1 MSLGFNQTIDSW
13 YLASAGAAPERP
25 ALEGS
30 MECDVAVVGGGLT
43 GCSAALHLAQRGY
56 RVVVLE
62 GATVGYG
69 ASGRSGAQMLPGYAS
84 GQSKLEPALGAS
96 GARAAFDVTVEG
108 MALARQLIQDH
119 AIACDYRTGQAHV
132 AIKPRQLTELQG
144 WQEELQ
150 TLGYPHTRLMDGDEI
165 RSLLATQRYLGG
177 LFDANAAHL
186 HPLKYVRGLAVAAER
201 AGAQIFEHTPVLRL
215 EAAKTATGL
224 SRLHTAR
231 GVVSAR
237 YVALCGNAY
246 LQGTAPAI
254 RPRIMPVGTY
264 IIATEPLGEAAATA
278 LIRND
283 MAVTDI
289 NFVLDYYRRSPDHRL
304 LFGGRVSYSGYD
316 PLGTARATRA
326 RMLAVYPQLANAR
339 IDHAW
344 GGYVDITMTRAPDFN
359 RLAPNVYYAQGFSGH
374 GMVLAPMAGKLMAEA
389 IAGQAERFDL
399 FGKLKHR
406 PFPGGALLRRPALV
420 LAMLW
425 FRLRDW
431 L

>member
-25 ALEGS
+25 VLDGDVA
-30 MECDVAVVGGGLT
+30 CDVAVVGAGLA

-62 GATVGYG
+62 GAAVGYG
-69 ASGRSGAQMLPGYAS
+69 ASGRSGAQLLPGFAS
-84 GQSKLEPALGAS
+84 GQNKLEPALGAT

-108 MALARQLIQDH
+108 MALARQLIH
-119 AIACDYRTGQAHV
+119 EHNIACDYRSGQVHV
-132 AIKPRQLTELQG
+132 AIKPRQVTELQG

-150 TLGYPHTRLMDGDEI
+150 ALDYPHTHLMDGDEV
-165 RSLLATQRYLGG
+165 RSLLATQRYIGG

-186 HPLKYVRGLAVAAER
+186 HPLKYVRGLAVAAEQ
-201 AGAQIFEHTPVLRL
+201 AGAQVFEHTPVLRL
-215 EAAKTATGL
+215 DAATTVSGL
-224 SRLHTAR
+224 SRLQTAR

-246 LQGTAPAI
+246 LQGIAPAI
-254 RPRIMPVGTY
+254 SPRIMPVGTY
-264 IIATEPLGEAAATA
+264 IIATEPLGETVATE

-283 MAVTDI
+283 MAVTDL

-326 RMLAVYPQLANAR
+326 RMLAVYPQLANVH

-344 GGYVDITMTRAPDFN
+344 GGYVDITMTRAPDFD

-374 GMVLAPMAGKLMAEA
+374 GMVLAPMAGKLMADA
-389 IAGQAERFDL
+389 ISGQAERFDL

>member
-30 MECDVAVVGGGLT
+30 MECDVAVVGAGLA
-43 GCSAALHLAQRGY
+43 GCSTALHLAQRGY

-62 GATVGYG
+62 GANVGYG
-69 ASGRSGAQMLPGYAS
+69 ASGRSGAQMLPGFAS

-108 MALARQLIQDH
+108 MALARQLIH
-119 AIACDYRTGQAHV
+119 EHNIACDYRSGQAHV
-132 AIKPRQLTELQG
+132 AIKPRQVTELQG
-144 WQEELQ
+144 WQDELQ
-150 TLGYPHTRLMDGDEI
+150 ALGYPHTRLMDGDEV
-165 RSLLATQRYLGG
+165 RDLLATQRYIGG

-215 EAAKTATGL
+215 EAAPTANGL

-254 RPRIMPVGTY
+254 QPRIMPVGTY

-326 RMLAVYPQLANAR
+326 RMLSVYPQLANAR

>member
-1 MSLGFNQTIDSW
+1 MSLGFDQSIDSW
-13 YLASAGAAPERP
+13 YLASAGPAPTRP
-25 ALEGS
+25 ALDGS
-30 MECDVAVVGGGLT
+30 LQCDVAVVGAGLA
-43 GCSAALHLAQRGY
+43 GCSTALHLAARGY

-69 ASGRSGAQMLPGYAS
+69 ASGRSGAQMLPGFAS
-84 GQSKLEPALGAS
+84 GQSKLEPALGAD
-96 GARAAFDVTVEG
+96 GARAAFALTVEG
-108 MALARQLIQDH
+108 MELARTLIRDH
-119 AIACDYRTGQAHV
+119 GIDCDYRTGQAHV
-132 AIKPRQLTELQG
+132 AIKPRQMEELRGWQTEL
-144 WQEELQ
+144 EA
-150 TLGYPHTRLMDGDEI
+150 LGYSHTRLVDGNEI
-165 RSLLATQRYLGG
+165 RDLLATQRYLGG
-177 LFDANAAHL
+177 LYDANAAHL
-186 HPLKYVRGLAVAAER
+186 HPLKYVRGLAAAAER
-201 AGAQIFEHTPVLRL
+201 AGAQLFERTPVLRL
-215 EAAKTATGL
+215 EAAKDATGL
-224 SRLHTAR
+224 SLLHTAR
-231 GVVSAR
+231 GIVSAR
-237 YVALCGNAY
+237 HVALCGNAY

-264 IIATEPLGEAAATA
+264 IIATEPLGEATATS

-326 RMLAVYPQLANAR
+326 RMLTVYPQLAAVR

-344 GGYVDITMTRAPDFN
+344 GGYVDITMSRAPDFN

-399 FGKLKHR
+399 FAKLKHH

-425 FRLRDW
+425 FRLRDF

>member
-13 YLASAGAAPERP
+13 YLTSAGAAPERP
-25 ALEGS
+25 ALDGS
-30 MECDVAVVGGGLT
+30 VECDVAVVGAGLA

-62 GATVGYG
+62 GASVGYG
-69 ASGRSGAQMLPGYAS
+69 ASGRSGAQMLPGFAS
-84 GQSKLEPALGAS
+84 GQSKLEPSLGAA

-108 MALARQLIQDH
+108 MALARQLIHDH
-119 AIACDYRTGQAHV
+119 HIACDYRTGQAHV
-132 AIKPRQLTELQG
+132 AIKPRQLTELQS

-150 TLGYPHTRLMDGDEI
+150 ALGYSHTRLMDGEEV
-165 RSLLATQRYLGG
+165 RGLLATQRYLGG

-215 EAAKTATGL
+215 EAAPAATGM
-224 SRLHTAR
+224 SRLYTAR

-237 YVALCGNAY
+237 HVALCGNAY

-264 IIATEPLGEAAATA
+264 IIATEPLGEAVATE

-326 RMLAVYPQLANAR
+326 RRPRDRAR
-339 IDHAW
+339 C
-344 GGYVDITMTRAPDFN
+344 
-359 RLAPNVYYAQGFSGH
+359 
-374 GMVLAPMAGKLMAEA
+374 
-389 IAGQAERFDL
+389 
-399 FGKLKHR
+399 
-406 PFPGGALLRRPALV
+406 RRP
-420 LAMLW
+420 
-425 FRLRDW
+425 
-431 L
+431 

>member
-30 MECDVAVVGGGLT
+30 MECDVAVVGAGLA
-43 GCSAALHLAQRGY
+43 GCSTALHLAQRGY

-62 GATVGYG
+62 GANVGYG

-84 GQSKLEPALGAS
+84 GQSKLEPALGAT

-165 RSLLATQRYLGG
+165 RSLLATQRYIGG

-215 EAAKTATGL
+215 EAAETATGL

-254 RPRIMPVGTY
+254 SPRIMPVGTY

-304 LFGGRVSYSGYD
+304 LFGGRVSYSGYG